1 MCGELKG
8 TGDLAALEHVAH
20 EYGFGADDATIE
32 ECLASVREVY
42 RKLDRR
48 AKVIRELPKDLCPEN
63 KVTPQ
68 LAARKSLGLHPEVL
82 ILDECQEA
90 YSHPEH
96 GKEFGRL
103 ATAIVKR
110 GPALGIILLLAT
122 QRPDA
127 ASLPTGIS
135 ANIGIR
141 CCLRVMDQTAND
153 MVLGTSSYKRGI
165 RATEFAT
172 KDKGIGYLAGHSYA
186 KVEQTFGRA
195 AALIVLAIVLIAI
208 VVWRVR
214 RHRTQKAKEQS
225 APPEPQ
231 PVESAVQSGEDE
243 DRNPAVD

>member
-1 MCGELKG
+1 M
-8 TGDLAALEHVAH
+8 
-20 EYGFGADDATIE
+20 
-32 ECLASVREVY
+32 REVY

-172 KDKGIGYLAGHSYA
+172 KDKGIGYLAGHADDVQVARSCYIDA
-186 KVEQTFGRA
+186 VAADAIGRRARQTGGQRHGPGARRHGRRYGHCRTCGLVRQSRTTTTPG
-195 AALIVLAIVLIAI
+195 ALISCAGF
-208 VVWRVR
+208 R
-214 RHRTQKAKEQS
+214 
-225 APPEPQ
+225 PP
-231 PVESAVQSGEDE
+231 
-243 DRNPAVD
+243 PASFH